1 MNNRFRLIP
10 PSKTENYSRFL
21 HLYPIRFSYGER
33 FKNKQSLKQEF
44 GLSENKFITYSNNNH
59 KSKTLILLESRLD
72 RVLFKMTLAPTLLCS
87 RQLISHGKVTVNG
100 AVVKSPGFLLKTL
113 DIVSIN
119 KEGKKLVSEW
129 INNVRLSNHS
139 IRENY
144 VIAINKDN

>member
-1 MNNRFRLIP
+1 
-10 PSKTENYSRFL
+10 
-21 HLYPIRFSYGER
+21 
-33 FKNKQSLKQEF
+33 
-44 GLSENKFITYSNNNH
+44 
-59 KSKTLILLESRLD
+59 
-72 RVLFKMTLAPTLLCS
+72 MTLAPTLLCS